1 MRIGLFTIV
10 SLIRITNGLNSGET
24 KYIVKNIFVY
34 WFHVTMKHLLYTDID
49 SDNRFEEGCVE
60 ECMSDEAC
68 ESPEELYAK
77 YSTEDNRP

>member
-1 MRIGLFTIV
+1 
-10 SLIRITNGLNSGET
+10 
-24 KYIVKNIFVY
+24 
-34 WFHVTMKHLLYTDID
+34 MKHLLYTDID